1 MDDLIKG
8 FIRTKLQQEETEDDN
23 AAPPSYIDRS
33 TWAEVLSGHKEEEAN
48 YVEEA
53 ENSKN
58 GIHFNEEFKQQEKKK
73 HSRFSWQEQ
82 QNEVVSG
89 HNQEEYNYEEEAENS
104 KNAIHFNEEFKQQEK
119 KKQSKFPWQEQQN
132 EAAADSE
139 VWETVG
145 EHHSKSPQKYYKV
158 STEQGQSYKMP
169 PSEQSYADGVGDDI
183 DLEPTEEEI
192 SDLSRACNRLWELDL
207 NRLVPGQDYEIDCG
221 KGKKPYN
228 EGDDAP
234 NVLFSWVNK
243 HVFRRPTYS
252 RFYVLLDNYNPS
264 QGSHEV
270 VTSEEEQEQT
280 AFIEEISRTVPIKYL
295 HKYLV
300 AKGLTSPNYAVFK
313 GKLKSIWFDLLDR
326 CGTSD
331 NSSAFEHVFVGEIK
345 RHQTKEVSGFHNWIQ
360 FYLEESKG
368 RVDYQGYIY
377 PRRRGQFP
385 DSETQL
391 LTAQFTWNGVLKSV
405 SSVLIG
411 VSPEFE
417 IALYT
422 LCFCVGRQDNHVE
435 LGPYNVNIKC
445 YPLEGDK
452 IGSVFPIAED

>member
-8 FIRTKLQQEETEDDN
+8 FVRTKLHLEQPEDDN
-23 AAPPSYIDRS
+23 SAHPTYIERS
-33 TWAEVLSGHKEEEAN
+33 TWAEVVTGDKEEAN
-48 YVEEA
+48 YGEEA
-53 ENSKN
+53 ENSKHR
-58 GIHFNEEFKQQEKKK
+58 IHFNEEFKQQDRKKDSKFPWQEQQNKVVSGHKQKEDKYEEEAENRKNTIHSSEEFKQQEKKK
-73 HSRFSWQEQ
+73 HS
-82 QNEVVSG
+82 
-89 HNQEEYNYEEEAENS
+89 
-104 KNAIHFNEEFKQQEK
+104 
-119 KKQSKFPWQEQQN
+119 KFPWQDHQN
-132 EAAADSE
+132 EAAADSD
-139 VWETVG
+139 VWETE
-145 EHHSKSPQKYYKV
+145 EHHSQSPEKYYKV
-158 STEQGQSYKMP
+158 STEQWQSYKMP
-169 PSEQSYADGVGDDI
+169 PSEQLYADGVGDNI
-183 DLEPTEEEI
+183 DLEPTEEEL
-192 SDLSRACNRLWELDL
+192 SDLSKACNRLWELDL

-228 EGDDAP
+228 EGDVAH

-243 HVFRRPTYS
+243 LVFRRPTYS
-252 RFYVLLDNYNPS
+252 RFYILLDNYNPS

-270 VTSEEEQEQT
+270 VTSEEKQEQT
-280 AFIEEISRTVPIKYL
+280 AFIEEISRTAPIKYL

-300 AKGLTSPNYAVFK
+300 AKGLTSPNYSVFK
-313 GKLKSIWFDLLDR
+313 GKLNSIWFDLLDR

-331 NSSAFEHVFVGEIK
+331 NSSAFEHVFVGEIN

-377 PRRRGQFP
+377 PRRRGQIP

-391 LTAQFTWNGVLKSV
+391 LTAQFSWNGILKSL
-405 SSVLIG
+405 SSILIG

-422 LCFCVGRQDNHVE
+422 LCFCVGRQDNHIE

-452 IGSVFPIAED
+452 IGSVFPIAEE